1 MFELEKAIAEW
12 RQQML
17 VAGIKTPV
25 PLEELE
31 GHLREDIE
39 QQVKAGVSEQ
49 QAFEGSAL
57 QVGQAEVLK
66 KEFIRAKGLR
76 GLLGDNQTTRIH
88 HLLGMIW
95 LGLFSW
101 ASLKIL
107 GGILGLFFILSQQIF
122 GLFITL
128 SQHNES
134 VGLTP
139 GFFAIFLL
147 GYIYLQGIRGSISL
161 YRGEDQGRR
170 IIRLMATLSG
180 IAFIAQIAVFKSV
193 SVAGDIFTVFS
204 LVTIWLL
211 RPPQKSKLATR

>member
-1 MFELEKAIAEW
+1 MFNLEQSIADW

-17 VAGIKTPV
+17 AAGIKTPV

-49 QAFEGSAL
+49 QAFEGSAS
-57 QVGQAEVLK
+57 QIGRAEILK

-76 GLLGDNQTTRIH
+76 GLLGDNQAPRIYSI
-88 HLLGMIW
+88 LGMIW
-95 LGLFSW
+95 LGLFLW

-107 GGILGLFFILSQQIF
+107 GGILGLFFILSQQIL

-134 VGLTP
+134 VGLMP

-161 YRGEDQGRR
+161 YRGKDQGRR
-170 IIRLMATLSG
+170 IIRLMATLCV
-180 IAFIAQIAVFKSV
+180 IAFITQIAVFRSV
-193 SVAGDIFTVFS
+193 SMSGDILTIFS
-204 LVTIWLL
+204 LASIWLL

>member
-1 MFELEKAIAEW
+1 MFNLEQSIADW
-12 RQQML
+12 RKQML
-17 VAGIKTPV
+17 AAGIKTPV

-49 QAFEGSAL
+49 QAFEGSAS

-76 GLLGDNQTTRIH
+76 GLLGDDQTTRIH
-88 HLLGMIW
+88 RLLGMIW

-107 GGILGLFFILSQQIF
+107 GAILGLFFILSQQIL

-128 SQHNES
+128 SQHHES

-139 GFFAIFLL
+139 GLFAIFSL

-161 YRGEDQGRR
+161 YRSKDQGRR
-170 IIRLMATLSG
+170 IIRLMATLCV
-180 IAFIAQIAVFKSV
+180 IAFIVQIAVFKSV
-193 SVAGDIFTVFS
+193 SVAGDIFAVIS
-204 LVTIWLL
+204 LATIWLL
-211 RPPQKSKLATR
+211 RPPQKSKLTTQ

>member
-1 MFELEKAIAEW
+1 MFSLEQSIAKW

-17 VAGIKTPV
+17 AVGIQSPV

-31 GHLREDIE
+31 THLREEIE
-39 QQVKAGVSEQ
+39 RQMQSGVSGQ
-49 QAFEGSAL
+49 QAFESSAS

-76 GLLGDNQTTRIH
+76 GLLGDDQTTRIH
-88 HLLGMIW
+88 RLLGMIW

-107 GGILGLFFILSQQIF
+107 GAIL

-128 SQHNES
+128 SQHHES

-139 GFFAIFLL
+139 GLFAIFFL

-170 IIRLMATLSG
+170 IIRLMATLSV
-180 IAFIAQIAVFKSV
+180 IAFIAQIAVFRSV
-193 SVAGDIFTVFS
+193 SMSGDILTIFS
-204 LVTIWLL
+204 LATIWLL

>member
-1 MFELEKAIAEW
+1 
-12 RQQML
+12 ML
-17 VAGIKTPV
+17 AAGIKTPV

-49 QAFEGSAL
+49 QAFEGSAS

-76 GLLGDNQTTRIH
+76 GLLGDDQTTRIH
-88 HLLGMIW
+88 RLLGMIW

-107 GGILGLFFILSQQIF
+107 GAILGLFFILSQQIL

-128 SQHNES
+128 SQHHES

-139 GFFAIFLL
+139 GLFAIFSL

-161 YRGEDQGRR
+161 YRSKDQGRR
-170 IIRLMATLSG
+170 IIRLMATLCV
-180 IAFIAQIAVFKSV
+180 IAFIVQIAVFKSV
-193 SVAGDIFTVFS
+193 SVAGDIFAVIS
-204 LVTIWLL
+204 LATIWLL
-211 RPPQKSKLATR
+211 RPPQKSKLTTQ